1 MPEINKDQL
10 AEHIRKSDLTA
21 KEKRYLEKLSERTR
35 WIPCRERLPENGQ
48 AVIGCDRSGFVAR
61 FRFDG
66 DAPPCWV
73 DDHEEFSPL
82 NRIVA

>member
-10 AEHIRKSDLTA
+10 AES
-21 KEKRYLEKLSERTR
+21 TR

-48 AVIGCDRSGFVAR
+48 AVIGCDRSGFITR

-73 DDHEEFSPL
+73 DDHEEFFPL
-82 NRIVA
+82 NRIVAWMPLPDPPEMEEEPHES